1 MEAPTDIKAGK
12 NDRTTTERPTTN
24 QTLRAVV
31 DNPIS
36 SRDLFQRD
44 TLEFV
49 WKEDAF
55 GCGSLCGWTWS
66 RSCGWSGISL
76 ESHIFVVVFV
86 VVVVWY
92 PCSRLS
98 RGTLSL
104 SLWSSLILFVSRLWT
119 AENRS
124 VGQKLAVA
132 TAFMVALPVATFYAT
147 HAYMVQVLDYKS
159 FDADN
164 WAGAAA
170 IVMTN
175 LIVGGYC
182 YMAYWEDLEDQQQQQ
197 AAAATRHDNDAS
209 VPRVGIYKQRT
220 D

>member
-1 MEAPTDIKAGK
+1 M
-12 NDRTTTERPTTN
+12 
-24 QTLRAVV
+24 
-31 DNPIS
+31 
-36 SRDLFQRD
+36 
-44 TLEFV
+44 
-49 WKEDAF
+49 
-55 GCGSLCGWTWS
+55 SLVLCV
-66 RSCGWSGISL
+66 SL
-76 ESHIFVVVFV
+76 QSHILH

-92 PCSRLS
+92 LPTFVSLYS
-98 RGTLSL
+98 FSL
-104 SLWSSLILFVSRLWT
+104 SLVVWILFVSRLWT
-119 AENRS
+119 AENRP

-132 TAFMVALPVATFYAT
+132 TAFMVTLPVATFYAT

-182 YMAYWEDLEDQQQQQ
+182 YMAFWEDLEEQQQQ